1 MSRYSFDVEELM
13 NHLPSIMIMRWKM
26 DSRLHALLSVLLLPF
41 IYINKKFLSYQQDK
55 TYRLDHNGQVYSLE
69 KIIREHCGNRKCR
82 ITDGEYVDETM
93 IPYHGNDV
101 LANYQVDVP
110 YDGDVDS
117 QVNVMYSGFGQIAQN
132 DFIVHLPKELYGK
145 VDESALKAKIDEYKI
160 AGKSYDIIYDDVIV
174 ETYGFRWMDPICVQS
189 EIVNEIHNFRWTDP
203 ICVQAENLPL
213 RFRWMDPICVQKE
226 NFTTSKQ

>member
-1 MSRYSFDVEELM
+1 MSRYSFNIMDYKDFLPTVVGNYKIETLLM
-13 NHLPSIMIMRWKM
+13 HLLYPAR
-26 DSRLHALLSVLLLPF
+26 F
-41 IYINKKFLSYQQDK
+41 IYEMFVVFLKEK

-69 KIIREHCGNRKCR
+69 KIVREHCVNKECH

-93 IPYHGNDV
+93 VPYDGKEN
-101 LANYQVDVP
+101 LANYQVQIP
-110 YDGDVDS
+110 YDGDMS
-117 QVNVMYSGFGQIAQN
+117 PQVNVMYAGFGQIAQS

-145 VDESALKAKIDEYKI
+145 IDETNLRAKIDEYKI